1 MLQSQV
7 SPSRSF
13 PIIGLEVQGCNIE
26 LVQLVARFKSC
37 RLLEV
42 CRGRTRP
49 IQPYVKL
56 ARKYMKSRNITGDNL
71 QLGQCSGGEHVRR
84 PLRVKRNARQ
94 LEFVARGGT

>member
-56 ARKYMKSRNITGDNL
+56 ARKYMPDESRSVNG
-71 QLGQCSGGEHVRR
+71 SWVPAHRMM
-84 PLRVKRNARQ
+84 
-94 LEFVARGGT
+94 